1 MRFNMGIIG
10 LAGFL
15 SLHILPAYASQPTLH
30 YKPAVVQL
38 SGTVQLERHYGP
50 PNYGA
55 SPRSDSV
62 LTVPVLVLDAPFTV
76 QGNPPDPRNGPSLDG
91 TTFPNVARVQL
102 TFPTPGTAISSL
114 GGRHFT
120 VRGTLFEKISAQNYT
135 DVLLSVEGLAPSV
148 RTAP

>member
-15 SLHILPAYASQPTLH
+15 SLHILPAHASQPTLH
-30 YKPAVVQL
+30 YEPAVVQL

-114 GGRHFT
+114 SGRHFT